1 VNKIAAKISES
12 DFKNPDETIRKL
24 IATELMPKVSEYEA
38 ELKSIR
44 DKLFGDLIKSVATW
58 EFPTISIAYF
68 AHLGFAGAIAAFAA
82 ALKGTVPHVVDYVTS
97 RRAVVRKH
105 AMSYLIG
112 LSKQGQ

>member
-1 VNKIAAKISES
+1 
-12 DFKNPDETIRKL
+12 
-24 IATELMPKVSEYEA
+24 MPKVSEYEA